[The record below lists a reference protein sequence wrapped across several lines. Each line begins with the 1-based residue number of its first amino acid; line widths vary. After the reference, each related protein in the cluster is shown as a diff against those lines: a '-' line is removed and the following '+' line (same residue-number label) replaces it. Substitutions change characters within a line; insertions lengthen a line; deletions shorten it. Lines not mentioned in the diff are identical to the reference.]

1 MEAAGIEHVGL
12 GADFV
17 DQVGP
22 TEDGLSLDEVPQSE
36 MSRLAKKQFTLDGFT
51 GPENFPSLVTA
62 LRTRGYDGQRLEAIK
77 SGNWLRVLQEALP
90 P

>member
-1 MEAAGIEHVGL
+1 MGIEHVGL

-17 DQVGP
+17 DQVRP
-22 TEDGLSLDEVPQSE
+22 TEQGLSLDEVPQSG
-36 MSRLAKKQFTLDGFT
+36 LAQVVAKTRFALAGFT

-62 LRTRGYDGQRLEAIK
+62 LRARGYDGQRLEAIM
-77 SGNWLRVLQEALP
+77 SGNWLRILQEALP